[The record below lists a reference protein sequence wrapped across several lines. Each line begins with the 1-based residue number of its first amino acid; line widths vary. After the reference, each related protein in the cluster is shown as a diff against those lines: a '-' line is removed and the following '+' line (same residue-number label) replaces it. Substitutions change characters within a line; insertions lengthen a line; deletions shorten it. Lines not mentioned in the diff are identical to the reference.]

1 MNLSR
6 ASNPPK
12 KGFNWAAALILKNW
26 IKFKVEPTI
35 FEPPLKYKPRLKS
48 PQKRFQLSAG
58 FNLEKLNKIL
68 SGTNH
73 IMSRL
78 SNLSRGSKSLI
89 SASCLFFNYFF
100 HTFSFILSIF
110 FVLLVFFLIFF
121 VLFLILRVLFLV
133 FLVQRSGTN
142 LFLRISI

>member
-1 MNLSR
+1 MFFIISLSKLIH
-6 ASNPPK
+6 PLPK
-12 KGFNWAAALILKNW
+12 FNE
-26 IKFKVEPTI
+26 F
-35 FEPPLKYKPRLKS
+35 KPRLKS

-100 HTFSFILSIF
+100 HTF
-110 FVLLVFFLIFF
+110 LVFFLIFLVF
-121 VLFLILRVLFLV
+121 ILIFLVLFLILRVLFLYFWYKEVVQTYFYGSV
-133 FLVQRSGTN
+133 FSGAY
-142 LFLRISI
+142 

>member
-12 KGFNWAAALILKNW
+12 KGFNWAPALILKNW

-48 PQKRFQLSAG
+48 PQKRFQLSAS

-100 HTFSFILSIF
+100 HTF
-110 FVLLVFFLIFF
+110 LVFFLIFLVF
-121 VLFLILRVLFLV
+121 ILIFLVLFLILRVLFLV

>member
-1 MNLSR
+1 M
-6 ASNPPK
+6 
-12 KGFNWAAALILKNW
+12 
-26 IKFKVEPTI
+26 EPTI

-110 FVLLVFFLIFF
+110 FVFLVFFLIFF
-121 VLFLILRVLFLV
+121 VLFLILRVLFLYFWYKEVVQTYFYGSV
-133 FLVQRSGTN
+133 FSGAY
-142 LFLRISI
+142 